1 MEPILLAGVL
11 AGAMVLGG
19 VGVALATDRP
29 HLERFGEVRAVREDR
44 QVLRRPNAMAAF
56 MDRAGRVLAPT
67 VSGLLGPIRM
77 EDLDGLLDA
86 AGRPGGVSAER
97 FAGRKGAYTILMGG
111 AGLLFAL
118 NGGWFLPVVLPV
130 VGFFLPDIAVR
141 SLASE
146 RQEEIERNLPD
157 FLDVLAVTVSAGL
170 DFRTALG
177 RVCDAYPGPLSEE
190 VRTALQQMQLGET
203 RREALGALAR
213 RNRSE
218 SLSSFVTALNQAEDL
233 GAPLTSAL
241 ADIAADIRHAYAQHA
256 RRQAAKAEPRLS
268 VILTLTLIP
277 AALIIVAVGFFLT
290 AGVDL
295 GGLLGG

>member
-11 AGAMVLGG
+11 AVTAVLAGI
-19 VGVALATDRP
+19 GVALVTDRP
-29 HLERFGEVRAVREDR
+29 HLERFEAVQASRQDR
-44 QVLRRPNAMAAF
+44 DVMRRTNVVSAF
-56 MDRAGRVLAPT
+56 MDRVGRVLAPT
-67 VSGLLGPIRM
+67 VVGLLGPIRM

-97 FAGRKGAYTILMGG
+97 FAGRKGAYSLVMGG

-130 VGFFLPDIAVR
+130 AGFFLPDIAMR

-170 DFRTALG
+170 GFRTALG
-177 RVCDAYPGPLSEE
+177 RVCDAYSGPLSEE
-190 VRTALQQMQLGET
+190 VRIALQQMQLGET
-203 RREALGALAR
+203 RREALDALAR

-241 ADIAADIRHAYAQHA
+241 ADIAADVRHAYAQQA

-268 VILTLTLIP
+268 VVLTLTLIP

-290 AGVDL
+290 TDVDL
-295 GGLLGG
+295 GGVLGG